1 MMTDH
6 SKIPVSWVPAHPAY
20 GGLSMYR
27 YWKLLEAAIDKDDGF
42 ACHSILNASAADF
55 NSKSNKFKKILNRK
69 LIYPLQVKF
78 HANSRIVHIL
88 DHSWADQLPH
98 VPKNA
103 LKVVTVH
110 DLIPLRFPGELK
122 PAQVKRFQ
130 SWVNHLEKADAIIS
144 VSDYTK
150 HEICD
155 ILGIPERKIHV
166 LPQGVEVPVSSEL
179 ISGKS
184 NSDGT
189 FTLGSIGST
198 LERKNLAILPR
209 ALSRLRELTD
219 KKIVLF
225 RVGNSLPANLASE
238 LRVVLGPDC
247 LIELGRLPDS
257 ELTNF
262 YSRLDALVIPSLYE
276 GFGLPVIEG
285 LAAQIPVVTS
295 NTTSLPEVGGNIPY
309 YFDPHSPDE
318 LAAVLADIATNGV
331 PNERIE
337 SGLERAK
344 SMSWRK
350 CLEGVYEVYNQV
362 LAEHR

>member
-1 MMTDH
+1 MQ
-6 SKIPVSWVPAHPAY
+6 
-20 GGLSMYR
+20 R
-27 YWKLLEAAIDKDDGF
+27 YWQLLESNVKEGDRYQIHAVIPPMEARARPG
-42 ACHSILNASAADF
+42 ILGKLSRHWT
-55 NSKSNKFKKILNRK
+55 RK
-69 LIYPLQVKF
+69 YSYPRTVRRDVSGEI
-78 HANSRIVHIL
+78 AHIL

-122 PAQVKRFQ
+122 PPQVKRFR

-155 ILGIPERKIHV
+155 ILSIPERKIHV
-166 LPQGVEVPVSSEL
+166 LPQGVEIPASSER
-179 ISGKS
+179 IRGKS

-198 LERKNLAILPR
+198 LERKNLAILPK
-209 ALSRLRELTD
+209 ALSRLRDLTD

-225 RVGNSLPANLASE
+225 RVGDSLPPNLATE
-238 LRVVLGPDC
+238 LRAILGPDC

-257 ELTNF
+257 ELANF

-295 NTTSLPEVGGNIPY
+295 NTTSLPEVGGNIPF
-309 YFDPHSPDE
+309 YFDPHSSDE
-318 LAAVLADIATNGV
+318 LAAVLSDIATNGV
-331 PNERIE
+331 PSERIE
-337 SGLERAK
+337 AGLERAK